1 MLCRSASGASCFPRV
16 LIRANIVHAGQVR
29 AESPRRW
36 SRFRRDEITAAELIA
51 PVSAHYR
58 IRDLTTE
65 AQSICLVAPF
75 LVPTGGRQRAL
86 GEDLRLF
93 QMPGQ
98 QVRLA

>member
-1 MLCRSASGASCFPRV
+1 MLCRSTSGASCFPRV
-16 LIRANIVHAGQVR
+16 LIGANIVHADRVR

-65 AQSICLVAPF
+65 ESE
-75 LVPTGGRQRAL
+75 TGTIARRI
-86 GEDLRLF
+86 
-93 QMPGQ
+93 
-98 QVRLA
+98 